1 MIQKLP
7 DDAPKPAASL
17 LNFTLVAIIGI
28 GCLFALNM
36 LQLDAFTGMFAIA
49 FIIGLVGFG
58 HYVFWGHDLSR
69 EVAQSR
75 EAFLR
80 QQARDREEQERAQ
93 HQ

>member
-7 DDAPKPAASL
+7 DDAPRPAASL

-28 GCLFALNM
+28 GCLFVLNLLSM
-36 LQLDAFTGMFAIA
+36 GAFTWIFAVA
-49 FIIGLVGFG
+49 FITGLIGFG
-58 HYVFWGHDLSR
+58 HYVLWGHDLSR
-69 EVAQSR
+69 EVAASR

-80 QQARDREEQERAQ
+80 QQARDREEQESAQ

>member
-7 DDAPKPAASL
+7 DDAPNPAASV
-17 LNFTLVAIIGI
+17 LNFTLIAVIGV

-36 LQLDAFTGMFAIA
+36 LQMDAFAGIFAVA
-49 FIIGLVGFG
+49 LIIVLIGFG
-58 HYVFWGHDLSR
+58 HYVLWGHGLSR
-69 EVAQSR
+69 EVVDSR

-80 QQARDREEQERAQ
+80 QQAREREEQERAQ